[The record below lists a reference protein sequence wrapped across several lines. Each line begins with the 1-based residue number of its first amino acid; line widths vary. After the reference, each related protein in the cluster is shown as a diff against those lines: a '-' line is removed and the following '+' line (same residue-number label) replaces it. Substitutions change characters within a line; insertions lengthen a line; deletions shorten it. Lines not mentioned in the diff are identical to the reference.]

1 MKNNDTKTKILDV
14 AEKLFAE
21 IGIHATSIRQIV
33 KEAGVN
39 VASLHYHFGSKEA
52 VIHQI
57 ITRRLQPINEQKVK
71 RLDQLEEKYNGK
83 PPDFEDVLRAF
94 IEPHIQMH
102 KMNAAKV
109 KILMKLMVQIEDDA
123 HRLEVMKDPVF
134 MNTFNRYLTTLH
146 EILPHLSMAELVWR
160 FKFMIFSMHAI
171 MVQHP
176 IPANTGMETKP
187 ESIDQ
192 LLKYVITFLKA
203 GLLAPASTVTK
214 ME

>member
-1 MKNNDTKTKILDV
+1 MKNADTKSKILDV

-21 IGIHATSIRQIV
+21 MGIHATSIRQIV

-71 RLDQLEEKYNGK
+71 RLDQLEQESNGK
-83 PPDFEDVLRAF
+83 PPELEAVLRAF
-94 IEPHIQMH
+94 IEPHIQMQ
-102 KMNAAKV
+102 KVAADKV

-123 HRLEVMKDPVF
+123 HKLEVMQDPVF
-134 MNTFNRYLTTLH
+134 MNTFNRFISVLQS
-146 EILPHLSMAELVWR
+146 ILPNLPPSELIWR

-176 IPANTGMETKP
+176 IPANSDFKEEKD
-187 ESIDQ
+187 SIDEV
-192 LLKYVITFLKA
+192 LNHVIAFLKA
-203 GLLAPASTVTK
+203 GFLAPASTK
-214 ME
+214 L

>member
-1 MKNNDTKTKILDV
+1 MKNTDTKTKILDV

-21 IGIHATSIRQIV
+21 VGIHATSIRQIV

-57 ITRRLQPINEQKVK
+57 ITRRLQPINELKVK
-71 RLDQLEEKYNGK
+71 RLDQLEVEANGK
-83 PPDFEDVLRAF
+83 PLELEALLRAF
-94 IEPHIQMH
+94 IEPHIQMQ
-102 KMNAAKV
+102 KVAAAKV

-123 HRLEVMKDPVF
+123 HRLEVMQDPVF
-134 MNTFNRYLTTLH
+134 TNTFKRFISALQSV
-146 EILPHLSMAELVWR
+146 LPQLSISELMWR

-176 IPANTGMETKP
+176 IPSDSGFKDDKEN
-187 ESIDQ
+187 IDEV
-192 LLKYVITFLKA
+192 LNHVITFLKA
-203 GLLAPASTVTK
+203 GFLAPPSNNSNL
-214 ME
+214 E